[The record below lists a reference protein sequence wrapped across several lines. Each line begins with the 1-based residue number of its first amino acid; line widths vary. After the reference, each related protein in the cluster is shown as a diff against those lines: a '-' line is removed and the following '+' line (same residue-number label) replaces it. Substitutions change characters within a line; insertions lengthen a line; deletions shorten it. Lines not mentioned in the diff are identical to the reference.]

1 MHLKEEIQTEL
12 IISNALWDE
21 LIYSHELHSI
31 LPLPLPFT
39 FFSFILPVHFL
50 IILDCW
56 IDCFNVVYLK
66 LTDLA
71 ESLELFIEML
81 YGELL

>member
-1 MHLKEEIQTEL
+1 MHLKEEIQTEW

-21 LIYSHELHSI
+21 LIYSHQLHSI
-31 LPLPLPFT
+31 LPLPFT
-39 FFSFILPVHFL
+39 FFSLILPVNFL

-56 IDCFNVVYLK
+56 IDRFNVIYLK